1 MTPIWRYLT
10 RPEGMTAKMLAES
23 SGMTIQAVRA
33 DLVELET
40 QGKVARE
47 RGAIGASH
55 VWWRAERR
63 PLDGLDVLLI
73 MALAAEIH
81 DSPVKLKEVLA
92 EVGSR
97 AKHAGLKKILYMCA
111 TSKAPHQI
119 VRLSV
124 QEYEAEAFVAAQR
137 AA

>member
-1 MTPIWRYLT
+1 
-10 RPEGMTAKMLAES
+10 MTAQALADS
-23 SGMTIQAVRA
+23 TGMSIQAVRA
-33 DLVELET
+33 DLVELEGK
-40 QGKVARE
+40 GKVSRE
-47 RGAIGASH
+47 RAAIGQPH
-55 VWWRAERR
+55 LWWRSEKR

-81 DSPVKLKEVLA
+81 ASPVKLKEVLA

-97 AKHAGLKKILYMCA
+97 ARHKGLQKILFMCA
-111 TSKAPHQI
+111 TSKDPHLV

-124 QEYEAEAFVAAQR
+124 QEYDAEAFVAAHR

>member
-1 MTPIWRYLT
+1 
-10 RPEGMTAKMLAES
+10 MTAQALADAT
-23 SGMTIQAVRA
+23 GMTIQVVRA
-33 DLVELET
+33 DLVELEAR
-40 QGKVARE
+40 GKVSRE
-47 RGAIGASH
+47 RGAVGQPH
-55 VWWRAERR
+55 LWWRSERR

-81 DSPVKLKEVLA
+81 TSPAKLQEVLA
-92 EVGSR
+92 DVGSR
-97 AKHAGLKKILYMCA
+97 AKHAGLKKILFMCA

-124 QEYEAEAFVAAQR
+124 QEYDAEAFVAAQR